1 MAQDYTSWA
10 ILNSKG
16 LPICDYVGITA
27 CNVSQSATVLT
38 EPLENGELAAFNK
51 VQQPDAVRVSIG
63 IDGDPSV
70 QSAALNSL
78 LQLKQAVGVDSLCQ
92 LITPFFVIDRLALE
106 EISQARSVTQNASSL
121 ICELSFL
128 KVRMVSTGARQVLW
142 TPKNPTSANNVN
154 GGKVQAETTLVKGIN
169 AAFDFGDDK

>member
-1 MAQDYTSWA
+1 M
-10 ILNSKG
+10 I
-16 LPICDYVGITA
+16 PR
-27 CNVSQSATVLT
+27 CN
-38 EPLENGELAAFNK
+38 
-51 VQQPDAVRVSIG
+51 R
-63 IDGDPSV
+63 
-70 QSAALNSL
+70 L

-154 GGKVQAETTLVKGIN
+154 GGKVQAETTLVKGVN
-169 AAFDFGDDK
+169 AAFDLGDDK